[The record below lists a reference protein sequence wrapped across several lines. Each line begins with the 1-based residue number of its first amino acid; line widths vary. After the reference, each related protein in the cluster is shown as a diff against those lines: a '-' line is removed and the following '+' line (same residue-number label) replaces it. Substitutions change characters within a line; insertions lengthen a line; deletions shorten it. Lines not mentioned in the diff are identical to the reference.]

1 MLLREWK
8 ASKIHPLCHVT
19 LQNTCVLYRINHL
32 CSYLVPQPRGD
43 GAQPWFSQ
51 QSSSW
56 SGDALPVGLVGAER
70 QRAGLRGW
78 VMWLLLSQL
87 PNSCSTFS
95 THSLR
100 RKDCF
105 WWHTSLLV
113 YAVGHMGSDGLI
125 TLEEY
130 SPHMHLKKERKKKKK
145 ILFSRGCSNRFFLEL
160 DFWTAWIVN
169 SFYF

>member
-130 SPHMHLKKERKKKKK
+130 SPHMHLKKERKKKKRSY
-145 ILFSRGCSNRFFLEL
+145 FQEAVATDSFLS
-160 DFWTAWIVN
+160 WI
-169 SFYF
+169 SEQHE